1 MSERAR
7 CGHEALVPLSLVHSL
22 GLLSH
27 DSFIINR
34 RAWLLQQ
41 LKYQHNPEEWG
52 LSLPPNLSNK
62 YSQQIFPF
70 CASVGPW
77 PPLNW
82 PLEGEE
88 MSIICSEGQL
98 TGIRCWI
105 VSCRP
110 LHPLKHV
117 YFKYVTVQEDW
128 PHIWWVV
135 PVMVPHIVP
144 PVPTVTQSLATGFIL
159 ANEKTVN
166 VTHRACLLVNLR
178 TCYGLNCVCPKIH
191 RLKL

>member
-7 CGHEALVPLSLVHSL
+7 CGHQALVPLSLVHSL

-110 LHPLKHV
+110 LHPLKTCLFQVCNSSRGLASHLMGCSCHGPSYCAPSTHSDSELGHRI
-117 YFKYVTVQEDW
+117 YFGQWENSKCYS
-128 PHIWWVV
+128 
-135 PVMVPHIVP
+135 
-144 PVPTVTQSLATGFIL
+144 QSLPSG
-159 ANEKTVN
+159 
-166 VTHRACLLVNLR
+166 
-178 TCYGLNCVCPKIH
+178 
-191 RLKL
+191 